1 MICLMIISIIYIMY
15 CCYGYL
21 IIQTFKRKI
30 NNDQLMYFLDP
41 NRVAWLNFKPV
52 CIPPNIKCDE
62 NRCWCVFNAI
72 HTLIIQHPKLCQ
84 IYTMRVRT
92 DLSIHT
98 LELWLDAAETGR
110 NQRLSRPLILICQR
124 GQSMKGW
131 REGGSEER
139 RREEN
144 NYTLAVPLWCHS
156 SVNIR

>member
-1 MICLMIISIIYIMY
+1 MIISIIYIMY
-15 CCYGYL
+15 NCSSYRDL
-21 IIQTFKRKI
+21 KKIIIIINWCTF
-30 NNDQLMYFLDP
+30 LHP
-41 NRVAWLNFKPV
+41 NRVAWLHFKPPPPV
-52 CIPPNIKCDE
+52 CIHPNIKYDE
-62 NRCWCVFNAI
+62 NRCWSVFNAI
-72 HTLIIQHPKLCQ
+72 HTLIIQHPKLCTLRKM
-84 IYTMRVRT
+84 YTMRVRT

-110 NQRLSRPLILICQR
+110 NQRLSQPLILICQR

>member
-1 MICLMIISIIYIMY
+1 MIISIIYIMY
-15 CCYGYL
+15 NCSSYRDLKKKFININWC
-21 IIQTFKRKI
+21 TF
-30 NNDQLMYFLDP
+30 LHP
-41 NRVAWLNFKPV
+41 NRFAWLHFKSPPPV
-52 CIPPNIKCDE
+52 CIHPNIKYDE

-72 HTLIIQHPKLCQ
+72 HTLIIQHPKLCTLSKM
-84 IYTMRVRT
+84 YTMRVRT